1 MNARLIE
8 LALSLV
14 SVDKRFP
21 GVHALKDV
29 SIEVRRGE
37 VIGLVGENGAGKST
51 LMKIL
56 SGVYQPNSGR
66 IEIAGKPTHFEN
78 AADANR
84 KGIGMVFQEQSL
96 LTNLTVG
103 ENIYLGN
110 EAQFTRYGIVDW
122 KALYAAAARQLSK
135 VQVDVDPRMRAD
147 DLDFAT
153 RQMVELAKALT
164 LEEHASDHLVILL
177 DEPTSVL
184 ERAEIDV
191 LFARVRALKSRASFI
206 FVSHRLDEV
215 LELSDRI
222 YVMKDGAVVADLVAA
237 DADITTLHHLM
248 VGRSL
253 QAEYYREP
261 LQKAFQEEIVLEV
274 DGLSLGNAYKDISF
288 KLHAGEIL
296 GIAGVI
302 GSGREELART
312 LAGFA
317 PHSGGKLR
325 VANREVHL
333 MSPAEAVDIGIGY
346 IPRERRVEGLVLFLP
361 VAANITL
368 ADLENLTRHGLIDAR
383 EERRLATSWVERLKI
398 RTPGI
403 NTLCLNLS
411 GGNQQKVVLAK
422 WLNAKARILILDHP
436 TRGLDVGAKE
446 EVYELVRAVTTEG
459 RGGHSY
465 LRYPRG
471 NHRPQPL
478 AAGDA
483 RWRDYLSCRGQSG
496 PEAKPNRSHWT
507 HGLGAAMQ
515 NFFARLG
522 SDKLRQWLPLA
533 TLVILVAVVG
543 VMQPVFL
550 EPSTLLQLAS
560 DTAVLFILATGVTF
574 VIMLGGIDLSI
585 QSMASLASVIVALTV
600 ARLGHG
606 AFVLAVA
613 VGRASRVAFRPGPCP
628 AEGSFLHR
636 HTRHGRRVVQHGAGH
651 FQGTLD
657 HPWRC

>member
-1 MNARLIE
+1 MTIPRAE
-8 LALSLV
+8 SALSLSHV
-14 SVDKRFP
+14 EKRFP

-29 SIEVRRGE
+29 SIDVGRGE
-37 VIGLVGENGAGKST
+37 VVGLVGENGAGKST

-56 SGVYQPNSGR
+56 SGVYQPDSGQ
-66 IEIAGKPTHFEN
+66 INIAGSSTQFEN

-84 KGIGMVFQEQSL
+84 QGIGMVFQEQSL

-110 EAQFTRYGIVDW
+110 EAQFTRYGIVNW
-122 KALYAAAARQLSK
+122 KALYAAAARQLAK

-147 DLDFAT
+147 ELDFAA

-191 LFARVRALKSRASFI
+191 LFARVRTLKSRASFV

-222 YVMKDGAVVADLVAA
+222 YVMKDGAVVADLAAA
-237 DADITTLHHLM
+237 DADISRLHHLM

-261 LQKAFQEEIVLEV
+261 LQQPFQEQVVLEAA
-274 DGLSLGNAYKDISF
+274 DLSLGAAYRDISF

-317 PHSGGKLR
+317 PHDGGHLR
-325 VANREVHL
+325 VNDKEIRL
-333 MSPAEAVDIGIGY
+333 NSPAEAVDVGIGY

-368 ADLENLTRHGLIDAR
+368 ADLATLTRHGLIDAG
-383 EERRLATSWVERLKI
+383 EERRIAKNWVDRLNI
-398 RTPGI
+398 RTPSI

-422 WLNAKARILILDHP
+422 WLNAKARVLILDHP

-446 EVYELVRAVTTEG
+446 EVYELVRAVTAEG
-459 RGGHSY
+459 VAVILTSDTLEETIGLSHS
-465 LRYPRG
+465 L
-471 NHRPQPL
+471 L
-478 AAGDA
+478 VM
-483 RWRDYLSCRGQSG
+483 RDGIITYR
-496 PEAKPNRSHWT
+496 
-507 HGLGAAMQ
+507 GAA
-515 NFFARLG
+515 NPG
-522 SDKLRQWLPLA
+522 HK
-533 TLVILVAVVG
+533 
-543 VMQPVFL
+543 
-550 EPSTLLQLAS
+550 PSQ
-560 DTAVLFILATGVTF
+560 
-574 VIMLGGIDLSI
+574 IDLI
-585 QSMASLASVIVALTV
+585 
-600 ARLGHG
+600 GHM
-606 AFVLAVA
+606 V
-613 VGRASRVAFRPGPCP
+613 
-628 AEGSFLHR
+628 
-636 HTRHGRRVVQHGAGH
+636 
-651 FQGTLD
+651 
-657 HPWRC
+657 

>member
-1 MNARLIE
+1 MSAGSPE
-8 LALSLV
+8 SVLSLV
-14 SVDKRFP
+14 NVHKRFP

-56 SGVYQPNSGR
+56 SGVYQPDSGR
-66 IEIAGKPTHFEN
+66 IEIAGQATQLES

-110 EAQFTRYGIVDW
+110 EAQFTRFGIVNW
-122 KALYAAAARQLSK
+122 KALYAAASRQLEK
-135 VQVDVDPRMRAD
+135 VQVDVDPSVRAD

-191 LFARVRALKSRASFI
+191 LFARVRSLKSRASFI

-215 LELSDRI
+215 LDLSDRI

-237 DADITTLHHLM
+237 EANVNTLHHLM

-253 QAEYYREP
+253 QSDYYREP
-261 LQKAFQEEIVLEV
+261 LQKPFREEVVLEV
-274 DGLSLGNAYKDISF
+274 EGLSLGHAYKNISF

-312 LAGFA
+312 LVGFA
-317 PHSGGKLR
+317 PHSSGSLR
-325 VANREVHL
+325 VSNRDVHL
-333 MSPAEAVDIGIGY
+333 MSPAQAVDMGIGY

-368 ADLENLTRHGLIDAR
+368 AGLEKLTRHGLIDVRA
-383 EERRLATSWVERLKI
+383 ERRLATSWVERLRI

-422 WLNAKARILILDHP
+422 WLNANVRILILDHP

-446 EVYELVRAVTTEG
+446 EVYELVRAVTSEG
-459 RGGHSY
+459 V
-465 LRYPRG
+465 
-471 NHRPQPL
+471 
-478 AAGDA
+478 A
-483 RWRDYLSCRGQSG
+483 
-496 PEAKPNRSHWT
+496 
-507 HGLGAAMQ
+507 
-515 NFFARLG
+515 
-522 SDKLRQWLPLA
+522 
-533 TLVILVAVVG
+533 VIL
-543 VMQPVFL
+543 
-550 EPSTLLQLAS
+550 TS
-560 DTAVLFILATGVTF
+560 DTLEETIG
-574 VIMLGGIDLSI
+574 LSH
-585 QSMASLASVIVALTV
+585 SLLVMRDGEITYRADSKP
-600 ARLGHG
+600 GHKP
-606 AFVLAVA
+606 
-613 VGRASRVAFRPGPCP
+613 SQI
-628 AEGSFLHR
+628 EII
-636 HTRHGRRVVQHGAGH
+636 GH
-651 FQGTLD
+651 MV
-657 HPWRC
+657 